1 GFVVLDDWGQ
11 ISHAFSDPTELTGR
25 TEIWRGEIAF
35 IREHFLLGA
44 GFGSFSDTGAAS
56 LLHNYVADTWVQNTS
71 HGHNAYLQ
79 ILVTIGAIGFALA
92 MIALVI
98 GPAREFWRLDPT
110 NVGIKSALFAIFV
123 FMVLHNFVESDF
135 LEGEGPAWVVFP

>member
-1 GFVVLDDWGQ
+1 M
-11 ISHAFSDPTELTGR
+11 
-25 TEIWRGEIAF
+25 
-35 IREHFLLGA
+35 
-44 GFGSFSDTGAAS
+44 
-56 LLHNYVADTWVQNTS
+56 
-71 HGHNAYLQ
+71 
-79 ILVTIGAIGFALA
+79 GFALA

-135 LEGEGPAWVVFP
+135 LEGEGPAWVVFPLMLAALRKLAPRRGKQELSAAAG